1 MGTGEIVVMSIFGL
15 LCVGAL
21 VLATYQ
27 GAQMRKRVANY
38 AALHGWSVS
47 RLGDA
52 RLNALLGEVS
62 PELDWSPN
70 AVMQVEGPPESLY
83 LFGYNVRPKTG
94 RSNTSSGRACL
105 VEHAGRVHQGPVE
118 IQTRTPGFDRLV
130 ENRVKAGGE
139 KFREEFTVMCV
150 RPEEALR
157 LVNAE
162 VERILLEHAAGPSW
176 NLSVAIG
183 GRGVLVSS
191 HWAETDQE
199 WDYLIALARRL
210 RAAVR

>member
-1 MGTGEIVVMSIFGL
+1 MKSPEVIGMSIFGL

-21 VLATYQ
+21 VLGIYQ

-47 RLGDA
+47 RLADA

-62 PELDWSPN
+62 IDLDWSPN

-105 VEHAGRVHQGPVE
+105 AEHAGRVHQGPVE
-118 IQTRTPGFDRLV
+118 ISTRVPGLDKLV
-130 ENRVKAGGE
+130 GNRVKAGGE
-139 KFREEFTVMCV
+139 KFREEFTVTCE
-150 RPEEALR
+150 RPEEALK

-162 VERILLEHAAGPSW
+162 VERILLEHAAGPMW
-176 NLSVAIG
+176 NLNVAIQ

-191 HWAETDQE
+191 HWAETEQD
-199 WDYLIALARRL
+199 WDHLIAMARRL